1 MTFVVAGYQ
10 KTTLSQY
17 HNHVNIF
24 VRRDTELLH
33 ASLLDTHGRAIF
45 RLHSDG
51 FVAIHRPTLQVV
63 HKPARNSPEQDAIWM
78 GKFSSVFVRIG

>member
-1 MTFVVAGYQ
+1 MTFVVGCYQ
-10 KTTLSQY
+10 TTLLQH
-17 HNHVNIF
+17 HNHIGISI
-24 VRRDTELLH
+24 RRDTELLH

-63 HKPARNSPEQDAIWM
+63 HKLARNSPEQYAIWM
-78 GKFSSVFVRIG
+78 GKFSFVFVGIG